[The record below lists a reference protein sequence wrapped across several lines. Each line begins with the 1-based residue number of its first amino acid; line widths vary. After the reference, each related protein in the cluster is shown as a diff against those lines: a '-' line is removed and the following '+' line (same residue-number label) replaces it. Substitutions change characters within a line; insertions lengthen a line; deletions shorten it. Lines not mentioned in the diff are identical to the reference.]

1 MLTLVSID
9 YKQFKHEIYSYYVK
23 LFPKTERKSLRN
35 IKRNYL
41 KGITKLIKIMDD
53 DIVVGF
59 LIYHTLDQNPY
70 ILLEYFGIFQEFQN
84 QQYGSKTV
92 KILKTFFKNYKGI
105 YGEVEKIGLGKDEI
119 ENKIREKRIRFW
131 KNLGFEFLDIDLKMF
146 HVIYSPCI
154 LKIKDTELD
163 CDEIMKYAFEFY
175 DALLGEK
182 RVRKNCMIMKD
193 SELQ

>member
-1 MLTLVSID
+1 MLALVAID
-9 YKQFKHEIYSYYVK
+9 YKEFKKEIYSHYVK
-23 LFPKTERKSLRN
+23 LFPKTERKSLKN

-92 KILKTFFKNYKGI
+92 KVLKTFFKNYKGI
-105 YGEVEKIGLGKDEI
+105 YGEVEKIGFGKDEM
-119 ENKIREKRIRFW
+119 ENKIREKRVRFW

-154 LKIKDTELD
+154 LKIKDIELD
-163 CDEIMKYAFEFY
+163 CDEIMKYAFELY

>member
-1 MLTLVSID
+1 MLALVAID
-9 YKQFKHEIYSYYVK
+9 YKEFKKEIYSHYVK
-23 LFPKTERKSLRN
+23 LFPKTERKSLKN

-92 KILKTFFKNYKGI
+92 KVLKTFFKNYKGI
-105 YGEVEKIGLGKDEI
+105 YGEVEKIGFGKDEMG
-119 ENKIREKRIRFW
+119 NKIREKRVRFW

-154 LKIKDTELD
+154 LKIKDIELD
-163 CDEIMKYAFEFY
+163 CDEIMKYAFELY